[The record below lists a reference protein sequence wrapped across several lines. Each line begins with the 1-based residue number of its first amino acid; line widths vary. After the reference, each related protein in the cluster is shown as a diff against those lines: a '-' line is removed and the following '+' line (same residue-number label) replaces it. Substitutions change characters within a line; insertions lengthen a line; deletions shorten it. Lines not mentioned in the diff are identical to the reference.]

1 MVLWLNGKIEFIHVS
16 IWHNSYESP
25 HSLPLILIVTQ
36 SQMIIKMDRTTNKI
50 WKGEINDLKFV
61 RTYLNYLQLFSYNF
75 TKYKHHMHIT
85 RRFFCLKFD
94 FHQIFTVT
102 ITFNLWHATTRLTI
116 LQFLKIKSTV
126 FFKIRLFLSIKCK
139 IASLPLFIH
148 LASWLQALIKRL
160 ISYIRVCFFYKF
172 SQFYQIFFYK

>member
-1 MVLWLNGKIEFIHVS
+1 MTHFSAFSTVVLWLNGKIEFIHVS
-16 IWHNSYESP
+16 IWHKSYESP
-25 HSLPLILIVTQ
+25 HSLPPILIVTQ

-94 FHQIFTVT
+94 CHQIVT
-102 ITFNLWHATTRLTI
+102 IAFNLWYGTTRLT
-116 LQFLKIKSTV
+116 KIISTV
-126 FFKIRLFLSIKCK
+126 FFKIRFFLSMKCK
-139 IASLPLFIH
+139 IAPFRYLYISLPDFKH
-148 LASWLQALIKRL
+148 
-160 ISYIRVCFFYKF
+160 
-172 SQFYQIFFYK
+172 

>member
-1 MVLWLNGKIEFIHVS
+1 MTHFSAFSTVVLWLNGKIEFIHVS
-16 IWHNSYESP
+16 IWHKSYESP
-25 HSLPLILIVTQ
+25 HSLPPILIVTQ

-94 FHQIFTVT
+94 CHQIVT
-102 ITFNLWHATTRLTI
+102 IAFNLWYGTTRLTI
-116 LQFLKIKSTV
+116 LQFLKLYPLCSSKSD
-126 FFKIRLFLSIKCK
+126 
-139 IASLPLFIH
+139 
-148 LASWLQALIKRL
+148 
-160 ISYIRVCFFYKF
+160 FFYQWSVKLHP
-172 SQFYQIFFYK
+172 SVIYTSRSLTSSIN